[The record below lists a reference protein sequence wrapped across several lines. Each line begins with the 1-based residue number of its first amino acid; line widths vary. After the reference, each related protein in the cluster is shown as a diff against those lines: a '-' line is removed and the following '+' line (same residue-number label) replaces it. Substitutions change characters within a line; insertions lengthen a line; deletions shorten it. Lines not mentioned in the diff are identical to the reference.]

1 MMSCASKT
9 VKAMAMAAAIA
20 SKMIAPTFWSRSS
33 PIEIDESITGELVG
47 FVTAGLGGADILT
60 GPGVGS
66 TFGSGGLART
76 SGGLFGLLSGD
87 PSGKGL
93 ILDEN
98 SCFEVSA
105 DSTFFASDAGVLL
118 SDPFTLGVDPR
129 VSDSFLF
136 LGSFIMLL
144 S

>member
-1 MMSCASKT
+1 
-9 VKAMAMAAAIA
+9 
-20 SKMIAPTFWSRSS
+20 MIEPTFWSRSS

-60 GPGVGS
+60 GAGVGVGS

-118 SDPFTLGVDPR
+118 SDSFTLGVDPR

-136 LGSFIMLL
+136 LGSFIVLL